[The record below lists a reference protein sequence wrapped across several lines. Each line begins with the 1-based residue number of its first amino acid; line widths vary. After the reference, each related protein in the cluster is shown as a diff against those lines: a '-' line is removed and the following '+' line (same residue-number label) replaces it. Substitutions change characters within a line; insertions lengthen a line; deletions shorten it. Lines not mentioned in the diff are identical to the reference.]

1 MLVFFRERFDPRL
14 KLYPQFTEK
23 RPVTIC
29 EQKVHHVLRK
39 KLTNKIRRGTDCH
52 EIEKKKNN
60 DSYKAQ
66 LIHSFENNTGR

>member
-1 MLVFFRERFDPRL
+1 MLVFFGERFDPRL

-29 EQKVHHVLRK
+29 EQKVHHVLRQNEQT
-39 KLTNKIRRGTDCH
+39 KLEEELTAMKS
-52 EIEKKKNN
+52 KKKNN